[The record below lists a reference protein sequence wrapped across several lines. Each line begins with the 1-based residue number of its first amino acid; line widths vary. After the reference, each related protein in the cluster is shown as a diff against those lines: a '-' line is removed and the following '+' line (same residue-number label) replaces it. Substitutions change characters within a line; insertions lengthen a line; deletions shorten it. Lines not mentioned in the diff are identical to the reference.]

1 MPDEFGTFI
10 VDLITS
16 EGRVCERYVTLA
28 EARRRVE
35 QFAADSVLSAPH
47 IFEEL
52 ADGSQR
58 LVRDDGKPIQYH
70 RQLVEES
77 RESAEEPL
85 ALTEDVS
92 SVVGPDGKLLISEPQ
107 PLKDDWDD
115 LPLADLPDSP
125 P

>member
-1 MPDEFGTFI
+1 MPEEFGTFI

-16 EGRVCERYVTLA
+16 EGRVCERYTTLA
-28 EARRRVE
+28 DARRRLE
-35 QFAADSVLSAPH
+35 QFPADILLSAPH

-70 RQLVEES
+70 RQLAEES

-85 ALTEDVS
+85 PLTEDVS
-92 SVVGPDGKLLISEPQ
+92 AVVGPDGKLLVIEPK
-107 PLKDDWDD
+107 PPKDDWDD
-115 LPLADLPDSP
+115 LPLADLPDKPS
-125 P
+125 